1 MDLNSSAQEQINLG
15 SPLLKDSTRRGL
27 RRSPRSPPTSPPTS
41 PHKRRLR
48 HVRDDSLENGSP
60 DSSISGL
67 LNFAY
72 LDENS
77 LEFPDGMVL
86 FAVSPVRSPQTRGSP
101 SKMSPQ
107 TRRSPKRFPSKKASK
122 LRQGIDLFGNKAT
135 PPKEEFPFSPATYT
149 VDFRKWVSDEN
160 VRSPLP
166 EFFLSLKK
174 NGSISE
180 TTDLPPRGKEVC
192 DCSGSFFEA
201 SFIRDEVVKTASLGP
216 EGTIDKKDLVKVMDA
231 TALCSGNSNCAEVL
245 SFHIDHRETEKEATV
260 TIVQKQ
266 YRALQRNDIL
276 PFLMCIISLLRTYIP
291 QGFCPTDLKIG
302 NFGMGD
308 DGFVRWFDFDFKPVA
323 WMKAFIFIKSGEF
336 QHSGNPEFQRF
347 ILMLMEF
354 YCPIG
359 LDRKQAFGELNN
371 RKGLLQSLN
380 LLDNDKPISMTTI
393 HDFAIILS
401 RIGLSEEDIAYLVG
415 LLTPPSSQ

>member
-1 MDLNSSAQEQINLG
+1 
-15 SPLLKDSTRRGL
+15 
-27 RRSPRSPPTSPPTS
+27 
-41 PHKRRLR
+41 
-48 HVRDDSLENGSP
+48 
-60 DSSISGL
+60 
-67 LNFAY
+67 LNFAS
-72 LDENS
+72 LDERS
-77 LEFPDGMVL
+77 PESPDGMVL
-86 FAVSPVRSPQTRGSP
+86 FADSPVRSPQTRESPKMSPNRSP
-101 SKMSPQ
+101 SKMSPK
-107 TRRSPKRFPSKKASK
+107 RSPQRSVTKKPSK
-122 LRQGIDLFGNKAT
+122 LRRGIDLFGNKAT
-135 PPKEEFPFSPATYT
+135 PPNEEFPFSPATYT
-149 VDFRKWVSDEN
+149 VDLTKPVYDGKIG
-160 VRSPLP
+160 SPLP
-166 EFFLSLKK
+166 EFFASL
-174 NGSISE
+174 NGSISQ

-245 SFHIDHRETEKEATV
+245 SFHIDHRETEKKATV

>member
-1 MDLNSSAQEQINLG
+1 M
-15 SPLLKDSTRRGL
+15 
-27 RRSPRSPPTSPPTS
+27 
-41 PHKRRLR
+41 
-48 HVRDDSLENGSP
+48 
-60 DSSISGL
+60 
-67 LNFAY
+67 
-72 LDENS
+72 
-77 LEFPDGMVL
+77 
-86 FAVSPVRSPQTRGSP
+86 SPQTRGSP

-107 TRRSPKRFPSKKASK
+107 GSVTKKASK
-122 LRQGIDLFGNKAT
+122 LRRGIDLFGNNAT

-149 VDFRKWVSDEN
+149 VDWTKRVSDEKT
-160 VRSPLP
+160 RSPLP
-166 EFFLSLKK
+166 EFFAFLKK
-174 NGSISE
+174 NSSILE
-180 TTDLPPRGKEVC
+180 TTDLPPMGNNVC
-192 DCSGSFFEA
+192 DCSGSFFDA
-201 SFIRDEVVKTASLGP
+201 SFVSGQVIKTASLGP
-216 EGTIDKKDLVKVMDA
+216 EGTIDKKDLVKLMDA
-231 TALCSGNSNCAEVL
+231 TALCSGNSDCAEVL
-245 SFHIDHRETEKEATV
+245 SFHIDHRDNVKDATV

-266 YRALQRNDIL
+266 YSALQRNDIL

-291 QGFCPTDLKIG
+291 HGFCPTDLKIG

-380 LLDNDKPISMTTI
+380 LLDNDKPISVTTI

-401 RIGLSEEDIAYLVG
+401 RIGLSEEDIAYLVC